1 MKKAFIVMS
10 MLAATC
16 AQAQVGVEKSDSLMM
31 GNFYLNDV
39 YYLLKDGS
47 QSMQPTTNWQI
58 AFRTGGQTDGI
69 RVNTATAMGP
79 EDAAVS
85 IYVYPNGALAD
96 WATMDTAGNSSWVAL
111 HNSEETWE
119 VGALNT
125 TAGQFPDF
133 GWGVYNMS
141 THIVTGDS
149 IYLVKYKTAGLVK
162 YKKLYIEKKSNSAW
176 FFKHADLDGSNE
188 TNVELKSSDYPGKNY
203 IYYSLENASA
213 IDREPTAWDFVLT
226 RYAAQQVDGSYVA
239 TTGILTNIGVYAAKT
254 EGKEAADLELAD
266 TTDGFTG
273 AMNVIGYDWKH
284 YEIGGQGVV
293 WLTEDSLAYF
303 VQDRDGILW
312 KVVFTAFG
320 GSADGKTVFTKT
332 QMTPGTA
339 IREADAALLQTSVY
353 PNPTQGTTQLVFTA
367 AAAGTGTVRILD
379 INGREV
385 QKSNLTIAPGVQSIE
400 LDLSAMEQGVYF
412 VMVSANGFQSTQ
424 KLIKN

>member
-1 MKKAFIVMS
+1 
-10 MLAATC
+10 MLAATF

-31 GNFYLNDV
+31 GNNYLNEV

-96 WATMDTAGNSSWVAL
+96 WATMDTAGHSTWVAL
-111 HNSEETWE
+111 HNSDKTWE

-125 TAGQFPDF
+125 TAGAFPDF

-149 IYLVKYKTAGLVK
+149 IYLVKYKVAGVEK
-162 YKKLYIEKKSNSAW
+162 FKKLYVEKKANSSW
-176 FFKHADLDGSNE
+176 FFKHADIDGTNE

-203 IYYSLENASA
+203 IYYSLEDATA
-213 IDREPTAWDFVLT
+213 LDREPAAWDFVLT
-226 RYAAQQVDGSYVA
+226 RYAALQSNGAYYPA
-239 TTGILTNIGVYAAKT
+239 TGILTNIGVYAAKT
-254 EGKEAADLELAD
+254 EGKEASDLTLAD

-273 AMNVIGYDWKH
+273 AIDVIGYDWKA
-284 YEIGGQGVV
+284 YSPV
-293 WLTEDSLAYF
+293 WYTKDSLAYF

-320 GSADGKTVFTKT
+320 GAADGKTVFAKT
-332 QMTPGTA
+332 QMTPGVSV
-339 IREADAALLQTSVY
+339 REVEAALLQTSVY
-353 PNPTQGTTQLVFTA
+353 PNPAQGTAHVVFSAVASGTA
-367 AAAGTGTVRILD
+367 RVRILD
-379 INGREV
+379 INGREI
-385 QKSNLTIAPGVQSIE
+385 QQSNLNIVAGVQSIE
-400 LDLSAMEQGVYF
+400 LDLSAMVQGVYF
-412 VMVSANGFQSTQ
+412 VQVSANGFQSTQ